1 MSANMRQHYKGMV
14 KKVGTW
20 AGVRYMR
27 NQGVSFEDAYEII
40 FGFKPT
46 R

>member
-20 AGVRYMR
+20 VRYMR

-40 FGFKPT
+40 FSFKDYL
-46 R
+46 